1 MKILVVEDDFVS
13 GKVIKKMMSSY
24 GEVDIASYGEKG
36 VELFEKALNEKN
48 PYDVVCLDIMM
59 PEMDGHEVLKRI
71 RNLENQRGILEGT
84 KVIITSAL
92 GDFNNIKAAYREQC
106 EYYLVKPIEKEKLEE
121 VLIKLGM
128 I

>member
-13 GKVIKKMMSSY
+13 GKVMKKMMSSY

-59 PEMDGHEVLKRI
+59 PEMDGYEVLKRI

>member
-1 MKILVVEDDFVS
+1 MRILVVEDDFVS
-13 GKVIKKMMSSY
+13 GKVIKKMLSSY
-24 GEVDIASYGEKG
+24 GDVDVASYGEKG
-36 VELFEKALNEKN
+36 VELFEKALNEDK

-71 RNLENQRGILEGT
+71 KIMESERGILEGT

-106 EYYLVKPIEKEKLEE
+106 EYYIVKPIEKEKIEE

>member
-36 VELFEKALNEKN
+36 VELFEKALDEKK

-59 PEMDGHEVLKRI
+59 PEMDGYEVLKRI
-71 RNLENQRGILEGT
+71 RNLEDQRGILEGT

>member
-1 MKILVVEDDFVS
+1 MRVLVVEDDFVS

-36 VELFEKALNEKN
+36 VELFEKALDEKK

-71 RNLENQRGILEGT
+71 RNLEDQRGILEGT